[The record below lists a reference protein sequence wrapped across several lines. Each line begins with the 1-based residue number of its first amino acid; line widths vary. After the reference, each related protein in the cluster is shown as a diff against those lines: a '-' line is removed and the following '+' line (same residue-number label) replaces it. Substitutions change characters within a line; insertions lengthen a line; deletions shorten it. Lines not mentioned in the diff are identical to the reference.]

1 MIVYGIERDHRYTI
15 VPFLQGAGA
24 ELEPIIRV
32 VPYDILL
39 PRTNLPQA
47 VYVFTDLDR
56 LGAADLAA
64 ARGLAA
70 AVERHLGAAA
80 IVNDPRTM
88 LTRFPLIEALR
99 ARGNAFAAYRADQI
113 DDTTPIRFPVF
124 LRRDDGHTGA
134 ATDLLPDREALRAA
148 IAAQPEHQGLY
159 VVEFADTK
167 DPETGVYTKYSAHR
181 VGDRIVAEH
190 VIFSR
195 QWMLRRSDLVGPEYL
210 DLEQAYVD
218 TNPHEAEIRAVFDL
232 ARIGYGRIDYSICPD
247 TGAMRVWEINTNPDL
262 TTPPQAERMER
273 YFQISAMMV
282 EALRA
287 LDASLSPA

>member
-1 MIVYGIERDHRYTI
+1 MIVYGIQRDHRYTI

-24 ELEPIIRV
+24 ELEPMIRV

-39 PRTNLPQA
+39 PRTNLPRA

-56 LGAADLAA
+56 LGAADLASA
-64 ARGLAA
+64 SHLAA

-80 IVNDPRTM
+80 VVNDPRTM

-113 DDTTPIRFPVF
+113 DASTPIRFPVF

-134 ATDLLPDREALRAA
+134 ASDLLPDQAALQAA
-148 IAAQPEHQGLY
+148 IAAQPERQGLF
-159 VVEFADTK
+159 VVEFADTQ

-181 VGDRIVAEH
+181 VGDRIVPDH

-195 QWMLRRSDLVGPEYL
+195 KWMLRRSDLVEPEYL
-210 DLEQAYVD
+210 DREQAYVD
-218 TNPHEAEIRAVFDL
+218 ANPHEAEIRAVFDV
-232 ARIGYGRIDYSICPD
+232 ARIGFGRIDYSICPA

-287 LDASLSPA
+287 LDAGLSPA